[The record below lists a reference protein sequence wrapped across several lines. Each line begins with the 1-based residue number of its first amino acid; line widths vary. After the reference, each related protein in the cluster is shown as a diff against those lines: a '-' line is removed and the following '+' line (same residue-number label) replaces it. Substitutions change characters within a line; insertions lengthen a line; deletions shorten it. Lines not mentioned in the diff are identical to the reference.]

1 MLIIAQKA
9 ANVNREKRIFF
20 TKFCGDFAALCAR
33 QIWYNKG
40 ILIVWKEKLILFNVI
55 LFLAGAALMLVM
67 GVRATRARQALVRKG
82 TRVQAVVA
90 GTIQTRDGVSL
101 ALAFTTPA
109 GDTRRLPYP
118 LPRKARVL
126 TRAAKSPSTT
136 TPTTPKRCM
145 WRDRAVLGAE
155 VIYYALA
162 VLLLAL
168 GLVLLAM
175 L

>member
-9 ANVNREKRIFF
+9 ANVNRENRIFF

-90 GTIQTRDGVSL
+90 GTIQIGRASC
-101 ALAFTTPA
+101 
-109 GDTRRLPYP
+109 RE
-118 LPRKARVL
+118 RV
-126 TRAAKSPSTT
+126 
-136 TPTTPKRCM
+136 
-145 WRDRAVLGAE
+145 
-155 VIYYALA
+155 
-162 VLLLAL
+162 
-168 GLVLLAM
+168 
-175 L
+175 